1 MPPAGRTKAIQDLV
15 NRGGDAIKDSAW
27 FEAERVLERSLAM
40 SHGRHDYTGMAEIID
55 LLSTVRAAICK
66 EALASRTAIRIVDDA
81 VTDTMEVER
90 GRYLVQPPL
99 VGADARRLRLLA
111 TAHEVP
117 IVALCRE
124 PRTQLGLT
132 PIVAIGPLG
141 AIRCRIKSPEREDKP
156 TAGWFRDALLQ
167 LGNAAVERIVPAQN
181 LPRRL
186 DAALGLLDTVPE
198 DAGLHQLAIEICEEA
213 ALAAGE

>member
-1 MPPAGRTKAIQDLV
+1 MPPAGRTKAIQDLIDC
-15 NRGGDAIKDSAW
+15 GGNAIKRSAW
-27 FEAERVLERSLAM
+27 FEAELVLDRSLAM
-40 SHGRHDYTGMAEIID
+40 SHGRHDHTGMAEIIA
-55 LLSTVRAAICK
+55 LLATVRAGICK
-66 EALASRTAIRIVDDA
+66 EALASRTAIRIIDDA
-81 VTDTMEVER
+81 VTDTMKVER
-90 GRYLVQPPL
+90 GRYLIQPPL

-111 TAHEVP
+111 TAQEVP
-117 IVALCRE
+117 VVVLCRE

-167 LGNAAVERIVPAQN
+167 LGNAAVERIDPAQN

-186 DAALGLLDTVPE
+186 DAVLGLLDTVPE
-198 DAGLHQLAIEICEEA
+198 DAGLHLLAIEICEEA
-213 ALAAGE
+213 ARAAAE